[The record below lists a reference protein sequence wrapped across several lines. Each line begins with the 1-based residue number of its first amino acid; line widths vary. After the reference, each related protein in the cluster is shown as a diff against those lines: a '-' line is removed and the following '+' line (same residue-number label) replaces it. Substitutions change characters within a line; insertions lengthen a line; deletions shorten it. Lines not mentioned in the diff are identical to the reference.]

1 MSFPQHLE
9 ARKKSLEEFLALLQ
23 EEQVL
28 YSTSELPGD
37 EIIELTKRKMEL
49 AGKVNTLNQQTNE
62 GLRKLNYPEGRE
74 GAERLA
80 AEQNCSALWEEIIQ
94 LALKAK
100 LQNEVNGTLIQMR
113 WEPTK
118 QMTAFLQ
125 KASGTPLYGPNGK
138 AQRKSLGGVN
148 AQA

>member
-9 ARKKSLEEFLALLQ
+9 ARKKGLEEFLALLQ

-28 YSTSELPGD
+28 YSTSDLPGD
-37 EIIELTKRKMEL
+37 EIIELTKRKAAL
-49 AGKVNTLNQQTNE
+49 ADKVNAHNEQTND
-62 GLRKLNYPEGRE
+62 GLKKLNYPQGRE
-74 GAERLA
+74 GTARLA
-80 AEQNCSALWEEIIQ
+80 AETGCLEVWEEIIQ
-94 LALKAK
+94 LAHKAK
-100 LQNEVNGTLIQMR
+100 LRNEVNGTLIQMR

-125 KASGTPLYGPNGK
+125 KAAGTPLYGPNGK
-138 AQRKSLGGVN
+138 PQRKPLGGVN